1 MGKYLES
8 WAKSHTAKQMPSL
21 EKMCPDLPKNIDCCS
36 GRSSLTLAR
45 VSEPGGRAQKGTRQ
59 RSRVW
64 GFSEGCFVLVFLF
77 ERKILMCSMEYD

>member
-8 WAKSHTAKQMPSL
+8 QAKSHMAKQMPSL
-21 EKMCPDLPKNIDCCS
+21 EKICPDLPKIVNYCS

-45 VSEPGGRAQKGTRQ
+45 ESEPGGRAEKGTRQ

-64 GFSEGCFVLVFLF
+64 GFSEGCSVLFLF
-77 ERKILMCSMEYD
+77 LKGKY